1 MKVLM
6 VCLGNICRSP
16 LAQGVLEGKLSDQGL
31 DWYVDSAGTS
41 AWHVGEGPDHRSVKI
56 AQENGVNITS
66 QRARKFIS
74 EDFANFDLILAMDT
88 SNYNDIIR
96 KAQTDKDKSKVKLI
110 LNYVFP
116 EENRAVPD
124 PYYDNSFQRVFDLLD
139 VACEKIISENLVL
152 K

>member
-16 LAQGVLEGKLSDQGL
+16 LAQGVLENKLTSQGL

-41 AWHVGEGPDHRSVKI
+41 AWHVGENPDRRSIKI
-56 AQENGVNITS
+56 AQENGIDISS
-66 QRARKFIS
+66 QRARKFKS
-74 EDFANFDLILAMDT
+74 EDFENFDLILAMDT

-96 KAQTDKDKSKVKLI
+96 LAKNEKDKAKVQLI
-110 LNYVFP
+110 LNYVYP
-116 EENRAVPD
+116 GQNRAVPD
-124 PYYDNSFQRVFDLLD
+124 PYYDNSFQRVFELLD
-139 VACEKIISENLVL
+139 TACEKIISENMVL